1 MAKRTQIS
9 DFQKIEKADDLERI
23 VKDKRVDKRANK
35 KKRSQRNRHYEK
47 VLLRNLQKYGYDEEE

>member
-9 DFQKIEKADDLERI
+9 DFQKIQKADDLERI
-23 VKDKRVDKRANK
+23 VKDKREHKRANK

-47 VLLRNLQKYGYDEEE
+47 ALLRNFQKYGHGEEE